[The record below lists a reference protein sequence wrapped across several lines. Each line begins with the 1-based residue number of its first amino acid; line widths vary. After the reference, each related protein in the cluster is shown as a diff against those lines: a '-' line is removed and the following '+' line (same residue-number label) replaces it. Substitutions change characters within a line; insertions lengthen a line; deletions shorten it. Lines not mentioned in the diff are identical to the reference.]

1 MKLMFGEEGPQ
12 LEKESHSGPLNL
24 QVLCPRDDSP
34 VPAFHGS
41 FASTRPPAVGRLF
54 DRHGTTVVTGRGCL
68 GAGRSP
74 DEWGDDRVLR
84 ERSGDA

>member
-1 MKLMFGEEGPQ
+1 MLSNVVLVSTVQ
-12 LEKESHSGPLNL
+12 QNESAIH
-24 QVLCPRDDSP
+24 
-34 VPAFHGS
+34 
-41 FASTRPPAVGRLF
+41 AVGRLF